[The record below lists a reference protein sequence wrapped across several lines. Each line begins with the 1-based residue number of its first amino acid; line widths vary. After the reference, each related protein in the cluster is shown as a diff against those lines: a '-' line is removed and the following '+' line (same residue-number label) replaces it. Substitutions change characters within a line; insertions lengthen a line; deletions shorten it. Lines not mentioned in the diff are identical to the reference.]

1 MRTVRKITI
10 QIESDILEKAQA
22 STGLGVTETVREGL
36 RSITA
41 AKAGAALLAMRGK
54 VKFDIDIGELRKD
67 RR

>member
-1 MRTVRKITI
+1 MSAVRKITI

-36 RSITA
+36 RRITA
-41 AKAGAALLAMRGK
+41 AEAGVALLAMRGR
-54 VKFDIDIGELRKD
+54 VKFDIDIETLRKD